1 MSLDLFKCKVCEK
14 YKTENEYLKAL
25 VDKLLAKSGIE
36 PIKKEKEEL
45 KVLDEVDKILANGG
59 EVFGEG

>member
-14 YKTENEYLKAL
+14 YKIENEYLKAL